1 MDSLCHANYYVSGT
15 TICVLRKKQR
25 EPSNQSTVEIFCN
38 AFGSGNMPEDDTND
52 IRSLLRIR
60 LLWDP
65 PYIYLF
71 RLHYLKSRYIQ
82 TCYRKETDT
91 IIVQVIGHIYFWQF
105 SKNRQKIVL
114 GDYSLKVEIYELWL
128 VLFLFVWLFIFIIVF
143 PTFWSLSN
151 KLNYFIYDQLN
162 ILDWIVEI
170 FHPSYQK

>member
-1 MDSLCHANYYVSGT
+1 MAPLCHANYYVSGT

-38 AFGSGNMPEDDTND
+38 AFGSRNMPEDDTND
-52 IRSLLRIR
+52 IRSVLRIC

-65 PYIYLF
+65 PDIYLF
-71 RLHYLKSRYIQ
+71 RLHYYLKSRYIQ

-114 GDYSLKVEIYELWL
+114 GLFFESWHLWALISPFFVCLIVYIYNGFSYFLKHE
-128 VLFLFVWLFIFIIVF
+128 
-143 PTFWSLSN
+143 
-151 KLNYFIYDQLN
+151 
-162 ILDWIVEI
+162 
-170 FHPSYQK
+170 